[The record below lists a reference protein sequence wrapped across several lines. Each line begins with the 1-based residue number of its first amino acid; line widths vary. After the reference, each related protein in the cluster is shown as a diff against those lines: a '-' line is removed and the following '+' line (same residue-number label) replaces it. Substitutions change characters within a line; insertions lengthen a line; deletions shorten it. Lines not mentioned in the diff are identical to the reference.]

1 MPTKSSP
8 KRKSKS
14 APQKAKAETGKR
26 QKSARS
32 LEEVVG
38 PEVYRTWVGMLGMLV
53 PGGRTHRLGPLLAA
67 MLQYA
72 YSVAEDK
79 RDEDTDENSIVQS
92 LLDSTEVFEASEV
105 RALLHDAVTR
115 LFEDAGVEYGR
126 ISARGDSYSI
136 VDEAYEEYI
145 HWFDMPW
152 E

>member
-1 MPTKSSP
+1 MTTKLPP
-8 KRKSKS
+8 KRKSKPAS
-14 APQKAKAETGKR
+14 PKAKTETAKR
-26 QKSARS
+26 KKSARS
-32 LEEVVG
+32 LEAAVG
-38 PEVYRTWVGMLGMLV
+38 PEVYRAWVSMLRELV
-53 PGGRTHRLGPLLAA
+53 PGGRTHRLGPLVAA